1 TVAPGSSVS
10 IPVLANDSDPDQAP
24 LTITQVGTPG
34 HGVAHLNPADH
45 TIIYTPAAGFTGTD
59 TFTYTVADPAG
70 VEATATVTVTVT
82 PAQSSGIP
90 ISHILP
96 VVVHAD
102 IYGPHPNA
110 SADEAFIRGLY
121 RMILDRDAAPS
132 EVAAYVQALDGG
144 AVTHKQM

>member
-1 TVAPGSSVS
+1 
-10 IPVLANDSDPDQAP
+10 
-24 LTITQVGTPG
+24 
-34 HGVAHLNPADH
+34 
-45 TIIYTPAAGFTGTD
+45 
-59 TFTYTVADPAG
+59 
-70 VEATATVTVTVT
+70 
-82 PAQSSGIP
+82 
-90 ISHILP
+90 LP

-144 AVTHKQM
+144 AVTHKQMIDNFWNSPENRARETVGYYRFFLGRDPSQPEVNYYVQALQGGVSEERIVSNFLHSPESDTFPDDVYVRRLYEGALGRA